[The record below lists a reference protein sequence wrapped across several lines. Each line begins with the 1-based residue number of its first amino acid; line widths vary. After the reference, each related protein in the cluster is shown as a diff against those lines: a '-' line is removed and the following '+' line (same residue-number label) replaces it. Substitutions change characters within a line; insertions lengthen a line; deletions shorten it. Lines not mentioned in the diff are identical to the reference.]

1 MPTPYKV
8 FLSVPDTPT
17 AEAYLG
23 AVRTALWR
31 MDQMMIT
38 AISARDIIV
47 NSEDRILLAKQAMD
61 TTALFIGVYG
71 AEYGMLAPGSG
82 LSYAEQ
88 EYRLAFQRGLTCAIF
103 MHEDCRTQPDARMR
117 HFRELL
123 ETRHVINYFKTL
135 DELQAQVI
143 LAVDTHLRT
152 SRQMRLLPPTAQGFS
167 GGDAEAPPLVMPGPD
182 EPLRTFRGAEAAEA
196 PPLVMPGPDE
206 PLRAFRGAGAAEAL
220 PPNFE
225 TLIEEGLRFAADD
238 IELIV
243 RRALQVWDAQ
253 KQLPSQEAAN
263 GIMRVTPIFGVPA
276 QQSQFRSDIFMVMPF
291 REPYNA
297 IYQTVI
303 RPVAGSLNLSIRRG
317 DEFASV
323 RGVVMK
329 EVWAAINGCRLII
342 ADISEVNANVFYELG
357 IAHTVG
363 KPAIL
368 LTQAQSPEEVPFDV
382 RHLRYISYRN
392 TIEGGEKLAQD
403 LQQAIIW
410 VLNDLK
416 EAAPE

>member
-1 MPTPYKV
+1 MPTPYRI
-8 FLSVPDTPT
+8 FLSVPDTPV
-17 AEAYLG
+17 AENYLG

-31 MDQMMIT
+31 MDQLFI
-38 AISARDIIV
+38 AAVSARDIV
-47 NSEDRILLAKQAMD
+47 NNGEDRLLLAKQAMD

-71 AEYGMLAPGSG
+71 PEYGPLAPDSN
-82 LSYAEQ
+82 LSYAEH
-88 EYRLAFQRGLTCAIF
+88 EYRLAYQRGVLCAIF
-103 MHEDCRTQPDARMR
+103 MHEHCRTQPDERMQ

-135 DELQAQVI
+135 EELQAQVI

-152 SRQMRLLPPTAQGFS
+152 SRQMRLLPPVQQGF
-167 GGDAEAPPLVMPGPD
+167 GGDGEPVPLVMPAPD
-182 EPLRTFRGAEAAEA
+182 EALRSFRT
-196 PPLVMPGPDE
+196 PT
-206 PLRAFRGAGAAEAL
+206 EAL
-220 PPNFE
+220 PPHFE
-225 TLIEEGLRFAADD
+225 TLIEEGLRIAADD
-238 IELIV
+238 IEAIV

-253 KQLPSQEAAN
+253 KQLPSQEAAS
-263 GIMRVTPIFGVPA
+263 GVMRVTPIFGVPA
-276 QQSQFRSDIFMVMPF
+276 QQSQFRSDVFMVMPF

-297 IYQTVI
+297 VYNTVI
-303 RPVAGSLNLSIRRG
+303 RPVVGSLNLTIRRG

-329 EVWAAINGCRLII
+329 EVWAAINGCRLVI

-382 RHLRYISYRN
+382 RHLRYISYQN

-403 LQQAIIW
+403 LKQAILWI
-410 VLNDLK
+410 LNDL
-416 EAAPE
+416 EETA

>member
-1 MPTPYKV
+1 MSTPYKV
-8 FLSVPDTPT
+8 FLSVPDTPA

-38 AISARDIIV
+38 AISARDIIA
-47 NSEDRILLAKQAMD
+47 NGEDRILLAKQAMD

-71 AEYGMLAPGSG
+71 PEYGALAPDSG

-88 EYRLAFQRGLTCAIF
+88 EYRLAFQRGLMCAIF

-152 SRQMRLLPPTAQGFS
+152 SRQMRLLPPTAQSFS
-167 GGDAEAPPLVMPGPD
+167 GGDGEAPPLVMPAPD
-182 EPLRTFRGAEAAEA
+182 Q
-196 PPLVMPGPDE
+196 

-253 KQLPSQEAAN
+253 KQLPSQEAAS
-263 GIMRVTPIFGVPA
+263 GVMRVTPIFGVPA

-297 IYQTVI
+297 VYQTVI
-303 RPVAGSLNLSIRRG
+303 RPVAGGLNLSIRRG

-403 LQQAIIW
+403 LRQAIIW

-416 EAAPE
+416 ETAPE

>member
-1 MPTPYKV
+1 MPTPYKI
-8 FLSVPDTPT
+8 FLSVPDAPT
-17 AEAYLG
+17 SEAYLG

-31 MDQMMIT
+31 MDQMLIA
-38 AISARDIIV
+38 AISPRDIIA
-47 NSEDRILLAKQAMD
+47 NGEDRILLAKQAME
-61 TTALFIGVYG
+61 TSALFIGVYG
-71 AEYGMLAPGSG
+71 PDYGALAPNSQQ
-82 LSYAEQ
+82 SYAEQ
-88 EYRLAFQRGLTCAIF
+88 EYRLAFQRGLLCAIF
-103 MHEDCRTQPDARMR
+103 MHEDCRTHPDARMQ

-152 SRQMRLLPPTAQGFS
+152 SRQMRLLPPAAQGFGADGEVS
-167 GGDAEAPPLVMPGPD
+167 ALVMP
-182 EPLRTFRGAEAAEA
+182 A
-196 PPLVMPGPDE
+196 PDE
-206 PLRAFRGAGAAEAL
+206 PLRAFRSAADAL

-225 TLIEEGLRFAADD
+225 TLVEEGLRFAADE

-253 KQLPSQEAAN
+253 KQLPSQEAAS
-263 GIMRVTPIFGVPA
+263 GVMRVTPIFGVPQ

-303 RPVAGSLNLSIRRG
+303 RPVASSLNLSIRRG

-403 LQQAIIW
+403 LRQAIIW
-410 VLNDLK
+410 ILNDLK
-416 EAAPE
+416 EITPQ

>member
-1 MPTPYKV
+1 MPMPHKV
-8 FLSVPDTPT
+8 FLSAPDTPT

-31 MDQMMIT
+31 MDQMVMT
-38 AISARDIIV
+38 AVSARDV
-47 NSEDRILLAKQAMD
+47 VANGEDRILLAKQAMD
-61 TTALFIGVYG
+61 TAALFIGVYG
-71 AEYGMLAPGSG
+71 PEYGQLAPNSNQ
-82 LSYAEQ
+82 SYAEQ
-88 EYRLAFQRGLTCAIF
+88 EYHLAYQRGLMCVIF
-103 MHEDCRTQPDARMR
+103 MHEDCRHQLDERMR
-117 HFRELL
+117 HFKALL
-123 ETRHVINYFKTL
+123 ETRHVINYFTTL

-152 SRQMRLLPPTAQGFS
+152 SRQMRLLPPTEKGF
-167 GGDAEAPPLVMPGPD
+167 GVDGQPAPLVMPAP
-182 EPLRTFRGAEAAEA
+182 EAPLRSFARE
-196 PPLVMPGPDE
+196 
-206 PLRAFRGAGAAEAL
+206 EAL

-225 TLIEEGLRFAADD
+225 TLVEEGMRLAADD

-253 KQLPSQEAAN
+253 KHLPTQEAAS
-263 GIMRVTPIFGVPA
+263 GVMRVTPIFGVPA
-276 QQSQFRSDIFMVMPF
+276 QQSQFRSDVFMLMPF
-291 REPYNA
+291 RAPYDA

-303 RPVAGSLNLSIRRG
+303 RPVVASLNLSIRRG

-323 RGVVMK
+323 RGIVMK

-382 RHLRYISYRN
+382 RHLRYISYQN

-403 LQQAIIW
+403 LRQAIIW
-410 VLNDLK
+410 VLNDLR
-416 EAAPE
+416 ETEQP